1 MNIGLKY
8 KLGKSILENTNK
20 MNEKIRNIAIIAHVD
35 HGKTTLVDQLLRQS
49 GVFRANEQV
58 QDRVMDSNDIERE
71 RGITILSK
79 NTAVNYNGYRINIV
93 DTPGHADFG
102 GEVERILKMVD
113 GVLLLVDAFEGCMP
127 QTRFVLR
134 KALELGKVPVV
145 VINKVDRP
153 GARPYEVVDEV
164 LSLFIELGANDE
176 QLEFPIVYASARDG
190 VSGYEPDEL
199 EPNMKPIFD
208 TIIAHVPAPA
218 GEDEGP
224 LQVLIST
231 IDYDDYVGRIGVGRI
246 ERGTAMRNRTVVV
259 CCAANDELREAK
271 LSRLYRFE
279 GLKRVEAETVSAGDI
294 VAIAGISGIAIGE
307 TVCDPLEVEPL
318 PFVHIDEPTVS
329 MDFIVNTSPFA
340 GKEGKYVTSRNLR
353 DRLFKEVETNVSMRV
368 ETTASTDAFK
378 VSGRGELHLSILI
391 ETMRRQDYE
400 FAVSRPKVIMKRD
413 EKGHLLEPIEE
424 LTIDVPQEYM
434 GTVMEKL
441 GTRRAVLVNM
451 INENE
456 GSVRLIFDIPARGL
470 MGYRSE
476 LLTDTRG
483 NGVMS
488 HIFKDYEPY
497 TGEIAERTRG
507 SLIASESGEANSY
520 GLFNTQDRGRLFVS
534 PGDPVYE
541 GQIVGECSRNEDI
554 TVNVCKKKH
563 VTNMRASGSD
573 EALRLTPPL
582 QLSLEQCLEFIR
594 DDELVEVTPK
604 NIRMRKR
611 YLTKEQRI
619 KDFNRKQA
627 QNGEADV

>member
-1 MNIGLKY
+1 
-8 KLGKSILENTNK
+8 

-190 VSGYEPDEL
+190 VSGYEPDAL
-199 EPNMKPIFD
+199 EPNMKPVFD
-208 TIIAHVPAPA
+208 TIIAHVPAPT

-259 CCAANDELREAK
+259 CCAANDGRREAK

-279 GLKRVEAETVSAGDI
+279 GLKRVEAEAVSAGDI

-307 TVCDPLEVEPL
+307 TVCDPIEVEPL

-400 FAVSRPKVIMKRD
+400 FAVSRPKVIMRRD

-470 MGYRSE
+470 MGYRNE

-488 HIFKDYEPY
+488 HVFKDYEPY

-534 PGDPVYE
+534 PGEPVYE

-627 QNGEADV
+627 QNGETDI

>member
-1 MNIGLKY
+1 
-8 KLGKSILENTNK
+8 
-20 MNEKIRNIAIIAHVD
+20 MNEKIRNVAIIAHVD

-49 GVFRANEQV
+49 GVFRTNEQV
-58 QDRVMDSNDIERE
+58 QDRVMDSNDLERE

-79 NTAVNYNGYRINIV
+79 NTAVNYKGYRINIV

-153 GARPYEVVDEV
+153 GARPYEVVDET
-164 LSLFIELGANDE
+164 LDLFIELGASEE
-176 QLEFPIVYASARDG
+176 QLDFPIVYASARNG
-190 VSGYEPDEL
+190 VSGFEPDEMT
-199 EPNMKPIFD
+199 ENMQPVFD
-208 TIIAHVPAPA
+208 TIINHVPAP
-218 GEDEGP
+218 GGDEDAP
-224 LQVLIST
+224 LQLLIST

-246 ERGTAMRNRTVVV
+246 ERGVANRNRAVTV
-259 CCAANDELREAK
+259 CALGGVPREAK

-279 GLKRVEAETVSAGDI
+279 GLKRVEAESVGAGDI
-294 VAIAGISGIAIGE
+294 VAVAGIPGISIGE
-307 TVCDPLEVEPL
+307 TVCDPACVEPL

-340 GKEGKYVTSRNLR
+340 GREGKYVTSRNLR

-368 ETTASTDAFK
+368 EPTSSTDAFK

-391 ETMRRQDYE
+391 ETMRRQDFE

-413 EKGHLLEPIEE
+413 EQGHLLEPIEE

-441 GTRRAVLVNM
+441 GTRRAVLNNM

-520 GLFNTQDRGRLFVS
+520 GLFNTQERGRLFVR
-534 PGDPVYE
+534 PGDPIYE

-554 TVNVCKKKH
+554 VVNVCKRKH

-573 EALRLTPPL
+573 EALRLTPPVD
-582 QLSLEQCLEFIR
+582 LSLEQCMEFIR
-594 DDELVEVTPK
+594 YDELVEVTPK

-611 YLTKEQRI
+611 LLTKDQRI
-619 KDFNRKQA
+619 KEFNRKQS
-627 QNGEADV
+627 QTTE

>member
-1 MNIGLKY
+1 
-8 KLGKSILENTNK
+8 
-20 MNEKIRNIAIIAHVD
+20 MNEKIRNVAIIAHVD

-49 GVFRANEQV
+49 GVFRTNEQV
-58 QDRVMDSNDIERE
+58 QDRVMDSNDLERE

-79 NTAVNYNGYRINIV
+79 NTAVNYKGYRINIV

-153 GARPYEVVDEV
+153 GARPYEVVDET
-164 LSLFIELGANDE
+164 LDLFIELGASEE
-176 QLEFPIVYASARDG
+176 QLDFPIVYASARNG
-190 VSGYEPDEL
+190 VSGFEPDEMT
-199 EPNMKPIFD
+199 ENMQPVFD
-208 TIIAHVPAPA
+208 TIINHVPAP
-218 GEDEGP
+218 GGDEDAP
-224 LQVLIST
+224 LQLLIST

-246 ERGTAMRNRTVVV
+246 ERGVANRNRAVTV
-259 CCAANDELREAK
+259 CALGGVPREAK

-279 GLKRVEAETVSAGDI
+279 GLKRVEAESVGAGDI
-294 VAIAGISGIAIGE
+294 VAVAGIPGISIGE
-307 TVCDPLEVEPL
+307 TVCDPACVEPL

-340 GKEGKYVTSRNLR
+340 GREGKYVTSRNLR
-353 DRLFKEVETNVSMRV
+353 ERLFKEVETNVSMRV
-368 ETTASTDAFK
+368 EPTSSTDAFK

-391 ETMRRQDYE
+391 ETMRRQDFE

-413 EKGHLLEPIEE
+413 EQGHLLEPIEE

-441 GTRRAVLVNM
+441 GTRRAVLNNM

-520 GLFNTQDRGRLFVS
+520 GLFNTQERGRLFVR
-534 PGDPVYE
+534 PGDPIYE

-554 TVNVCKKKH
+554 VVNVCKRKH

-573 EALRLTPPL
+573 EALRLTPPVD
-582 QLSLEQCLEFIR
+582 LSLEQCMEFIR

-611 YLTKEQRI
+611 LLTKDQRI
-619 KDFNRKQA
+619 KEFNRKQS
-627 QNGEADV
+627 QTTE

>member
-1 MNIGLKY
+1 
-8 KLGKSILENTNK
+8 
-20 MNEKIRNIAIIAHVD
+20 MNEKIRNVAIIAHVD

-49 GVFRANEQV
+49 GVFRTNEQV
-58 QDRVMDSNDIERE
+58 QDRVMDSNDLERE

-79 NTAVNYNGYRINIV
+79 NTAVNYKGYRINIV

-153 GARPYEVVDEV
+153 GARPYEVVDET
-164 LSLFIELGANDE
+164 LDLFIELGASEE
-176 QLEFPIVYASARDG
+176 QLDFPIVYASARNG
-190 VSGYEPDEL
+190 VSGFEPDEMT
-199 EPNMKPIFD
+199 ENMQPVFD
-208 TIIAHVPAPA
+208 TIIDHVPAPR
-218 GEDEGP
+218 GEEDAP
-224 LQVLIST
+224 LQLLIST

-246 ERGTAMRNRTVVV
+246 ERGVANRNRAVTV
-259 CCAANDELREAK
+259 CALGGVPREAK

-279 GLKRVEAETVSAGDI
+279 GLKRVEAESVGAGDI
-294 VAIAGISGIAIGE
+294 VAVAGIPGISIGE
-307 TVCDPLEVEPL
+307 TVCDPACVEPL

-340 GKEGKYVTSRNLR
+340 GREGKYVTSRNLR

-368 ETTASTDAFK
+368 EPTSSTDAFK

-391 ETMRRQDYE
+391 ETMRRQDFE

-413 EKGHLLEPIEE
+413 EQGHLLEPIEE

-441 GTRRAVLVNM
+441 GTRRAVLNNM

-520 GLFNTQDRGRLFVS
+520 GLFNTQERGRLFVR
-534 PGDPVYE
+534 PGDPIYE

-554 TVNVCKKKH
+554 VVNVCKRKH

-573 EALRLTPPL
+573 EALRLTPPVD
-582 QLSLEQCLEFIR
+582 LSLEQCMEFIR

-611 YLTKEQRI
+611 LLTKDQRI
-619 KDFNRKQA
+619 KEFNRKQS
-627 QNGEADV
+627 QTTE

>member
-1 MNIGLKY
+1 
-8 KLGKSILENTNK
+8 
-20 MNEKIRNIAIIAHVD
+20 MNEKIRNVAIIAHVD

-49 GVFRANEQV
+49 GVFRTNEQV
-58 QDRVMDSNDIERE
+58 QDRVMDSNDLERE

-79 NTAVNYNGYRINIV
+79 NTAVNYKGYRINIV

-113 GVLLLVDAFEGCMP
+113 GVLLLVDVFEGCMP

-153 GARPYEVVDEV
+153 GARPYEVVDET
-164 LSLFIELGANDE
+164 LDLFIELGASEE
-176 QLEFPIVYASARDG
+176 QLDFPIVYASARNG
-190 VSGYEPDEL
+190 VSGFEPDEMT
-199 EPNMKPIFD
+199 ENMQPVFD
-208 TIIAHVPAPA
+208 TIINHIPAP
-218 GEDEGP
+218 GGDEDAP
-224 LQVLIST
+224 LQLLIST

-246 ERGTAMRNRTVVV
+246 ERGVANRNRAVTV
-259 CCAANDELREAK
+259 CALGGVPREAK

-279 GLKRVEAETVSAGDI
+279 GLKRVEAESVGAGDI
-294 VAIAGISGIAIGE
+294 VAVAGIPGISIGE
-307 TVCDPLEVEPL
+307 TVCDPACVEPL

-340 GKEGKYVTSRNLR
+340 GREGKYVTSRNLR

-368 ETTASTDAFK
+368 EPTSSTDAFK

-391 ETMRRQDYE
+391 ETMRRQDFE

-413 EKGHLLEPIEE
+413 EQGHLLEPIEE

-441 GTRRAVLVNM
+441 GTRRAVLNNM

-520 GLFNTQDRGRLFVS
+520 GLFNTQERGRLFVR
-534 PGDPVYE
+534 PGDPIYE

-554 TVNVCKKKH
+554 VVNVCKRKH

-573 EALRLTPPL
+573 EALRLTPPVD
-582 QLSLEQCLEFIR
+582 LSLEQCMEFIR

-611 YLTKEQRI
+611 LLTKDQRI
-619 KDFNRKQA
+619 KEFNRKQS
-627 QNGEADV
+627 QTTE

>member
-1 MNIGLKY
+1 
-8 KLGKSILENTNK
+8 
-20 MNEKIRNIAIIAHVD
+20 MNEKIRNVAIIAHVD

-49 GVFRANEQV
+49 GVFRTNEQV
-58 QDRVMDSNDIERE
+58 QDRVMDSNDLERE

-79 NTAVNYNGYRINIV
+79 NTAVNYKGYRINIV

-153 GARPYEVVDEV
+153 GARPYEVVDET
-164 LSLFIELGANDE
+164 LDLFIELGASEE
-176 QLEFPIVYASARDG
+176 QLDFPIVYASARNG
-190 VSGYEPDEL
+190 VSGFEPDEMT
-199 EPNMKPIFD
+199 ENMQPVFD
-208 TIIAHVPAPA
+208 TIINHVPAP
-218 GEDEGP
+218 GGDEDAP
-224 LQVLIST
+224 LQLLIST

-246 ERGTAMRNRTVVV
+246 ERGVANRNRAVTV
-259 CCAANDELREAK
+259 CALGGVPREAK

-279 GLKRVEAETVSAGDI
+279 GLKRVETESVGAGDI
-294 VAIAGISGIAIGE
+294 VAVAGIPGISIGE
-307 TVCDPLEVEPL
+307 TVCDPACVEPL

-340 GKEGKYVTSRNLR
+340 GREGKYVTSRNLR

-368 ETTASTDAFK
+368 EPTSSTDAFK

-391 ETMRRQDYE
+391 ETMRRQDFE

-413 EKGHLLEPIEE
+413 EQGHLLEPIEE

-441 GTRRAVLVNM
+441 GTRRAVLNNM

-507 SLIASESGEANSY
+507 SLVASESGEANSY
-520 GLFNTQDRGRLFVS
+520 GLFNTQERGRLFVR
-534 PGDPVYE
+534 PGDPIYE

-554 TVNVCKKKH
+554 VVNVCKRKH

-573 EALRLTPPL
+573 EALRLTPPVD
-582 QLSLEQCLEFIR
+582 LSLEQCMEFIR

-611 YLTKEQRI
+611 LLTKDQRI
-619 KDFNRKQA
+619 KEFNRKQS
-627 QNGEADV
+627 QTTE

>member
-1 MNIGLKY
+1 
-8 KLGKSILENTNK
+8 
-20 MNEKIRNIAIIAHVD
+20 MNEKIRNVAIIAHVD

-49 GVFRANEQV
+49 GVFRTNEQV
-58 QDRVMDSNDIERE
+58 QDRVMDSNDLERE

-79 NTAVNYNGYRINIV
+79 NTAVNYKGYRINIV

-153 GARPYEVVDEV
+153 GARPYEVVDET
-164 LSLFIELGANDE
+164 LDLFIELGASEE
-176 QLEFPIVYASARDG
+176 QLDFPIVYASARNG
-190 VSGYEPDEL
+190 VSGFEPDEMT
-199 EPNMKPIFD
+199 ENMQPVFD
-208 TIIAHVPAPA
+208 TIINHVPAP
-218 GEDEGP
+218 GGDEDAP
-224 LQVLIST
+224 LQLLIST

-246 ERGTAMRNRTVVV
+246 ERGVANRNRAVTV
-259 CCAANDELREAK
+259 CALGGVPREAK

-279 GLKRVEAETVSAGDI
+279 GLKRVEAESVSAGDI
-294 VAIAGISGIAIGE
+294 VAVAGIPGISIGE
-307 TVCDPLEVEPL
+307 TVCDPACVEPL

-340 GKEGKYVTSRNLR
+340 GREGKYVTSRNLR

-368 ETTASTDAFK
+368 EPTSSTDAFK

-391 ETMRRQDYE
+391 ETMRRQDFE

-413 EKGHLLEPIEE
+413 EQGHLLEPIEE

-441 GTRRAVLVNM
+441 GTRRAVLNNM

-507 SLIASESGEANSY
+507 SLVASESGEANSY
-520 GLFNTQDRGRLFVS
+520 GLFNTQERGRLFVR
-534 PGDPVYE
+534 PGDPIYE

-554 TVNVCKKKH
+554 VVNVCKRKH

-573 EALRLTPPL
+573 EALRLTPPVD
-582 QLSLEQCLEFIR
+582 LSLEQCMEFIR

-611 YLTKEQRI
+611 LLTKDQRI
-619 KDFNRKQA
+619 KEFNRKQS
-627 QNGEADV
+627 QTIE

>member
-1 MNIGLKY
+1 
-8 KLGKSILENTNK
+8 
-20 MNEKIRNIAIIAHVD
+20 MNEKIRNVAIIAHVD

-49 GVFRANEQV
+49 GVFRTNEQV
-58 QDRVMDSNDIERE
+58 QDRVMDSNDLERE

-79 NTAVNYNGYRINIV
+79 NTAVNYKGYRINIV

-153 GARPYEVVDEV
+153 GARPYEVVDET
-164 LSLFIELGANDE
+164 LDLFIELGASEE
-176 QLEFPIVYASARDG
+176 QLDFPIVYASARNG
-190 VSGYEPDEL
+190 VSGFEPDEMT
-199 EPNMKPIFD
+199 ENMQPVFD
-208 TIIAHVPAPA
+208 TIINHVPAP
-218 GEDEGP
+218 GGDEDAP
-224 LQVLIST
+224 LQLLIST

-246 ERGTAMRNRTVVV
+246 ERGVANRNRAVTV
-259 CCAANDELREAK
+259 CALGGVPREAK

-279 GLKRVEAETVSAGDI
+279 GLKRVEAESVGAGDI
-294 VAIAGISGIAIGE
+294 VAVAGIPGISIGE
-307 TVCDPLEVEPL
+307 TVCDPACVEPL

-340 GKEGKYVTSRNLR
+340 GREGKYVTSRNLR

-368 ETTASTDAFK
+368 EPTSSTDAFK

-391 ETMRRQDYE
+391 ETMRRQDFE

-413 EKGHLLEPIEE
+413 EQGHLLEPIEE

-441 GTRRAVLVNM
+441 GTRRAVLNNM

-520 GLFNTQDRGRLFVS
+520 GLFNTQERGRLFVRS
-534 PGDPVYE
+534 GDPIYE

-554 TVNVCKKKH
+554 VVNVCKRKH

-573 EALRLTPPL
+573 EALRLTPPVD
-582 QLSLEQCLEFIR
+582 LSLEQCMEFIR

-611 YLTKEQRI
+611 LLTKDQRI
-619 KDFNRKQA
+619 KEFNRKQS
-627 QNGEADV
+627 QTTE

>member
-1 MNIGLKY
+1 
-8 KLGKSILENTNK
+8 
-20 MNEKIRNIAIIAHVD
+20 MNEKIRNVAIIAHVD

-49 GVFRANEQV
+49 GVFRTNEQV
-58 QDRVMDSNDIERE
+58 QDRVMDSNDLERE

-79 NTAVNYNGYRINIV
+79 NTAVNYKGYRINIV

-153 GARPYEVVDEV
+153 GARPYEVVDET
-164 LSLFIELGANDE
+164 LDLFIELGASEE
-176 QLEFPIVYASARDG
+176 QLDFPIVYASARNG
-190 VSGYEPDEL
+190 VSGFEPDEMT
-199 EPNMKPIFD
+199 ENMQPVFD
-208 TIIAHVPAPA
+208 TIINHVPAP
-218 GEDEGP
+218 GGDEDAP
-224 LQVLIST
+224 LQLLIST

-246 ERGTAMRNRTVVV
+246 ERGVANRNRAVTV
-259 CCAANDELREAK
+259 CALGGVPREAK

-279 GLKRVEAETVSAGDI
+279 GLKRVEAESVGAGDI
-294 VAIAGISGIAIGE
+294 VAVAGIPGISIGE
-307 TVCDPLEVEPL
+307 TVCDPACVEPL

-340 GKEGKYVTSRNLR
+340 GREGKYVTSRNLR
-353 DRLFKEVETNVSMRV
+353 DHLFKEVETNVSMRV
-368 ETTASTDAFK
+368 EPTSSTDAFK

-391 ETMRRQDYE
+391 ETMRRQDFE

-413 EKGHLLEPIEE
+413 EQGHLLEPIEE

-441 GTRRAVLVNM
+441 GTRRAVLNNM

-520 GLFNTQDRGRLFVS
+520 GLFNTQERGRLFVR
-534 PGDPVYE
+534 PGDPIYE

-554 TVNVCKKKH
+554 VVNVCKRKH

-573 EALRLTPPL
+573 EALRLTPPVD
-582 QLSLEQCLEFIR
+582 LSLEQCMEFIR

-611 YLTKEQRI
+611 LLTKDQRI
-619 KDFNRKQA
+619 KEFNRKQS
-627 QNGEADV
+627 QTIE